1 MSLPGSSSNAGESET
16 TVSDSSEEPLSSI
29 RSIPIDFDTGPIVG
43 HHRVILRALSWFPD
57 LLDESSDASEYLD
70 LSYSFQPP
78 LTEEERMSDFLWKV
92 WMLEVADDVGTKY
105 DSSTGGLGPFGGSRW
120 IHPAPPSRAA
130 WLTLSIGTPSHSPDG
145 ELLGSRPVKQLLVDL
160 RTGQVVAGESR

>member
-1 MSLPGSSSNAGESET
+1 MEQFPVDSDEGEAAMSDPSEA
-16 TVSDSSEEPLSSI
+16 PLSST
-29 RSIPIDFDTGPIVG
+29 RSIPIDFDAGPIVG
-43 HHRVILRALSWFPD
+43 HHRVTLRALSWFPD
-57 LLDESSDASEYLD
+57 LLDESSDTSEYLD
-70 LSYSFQPP
+70 LSYSFEPP

-92 WMLEVADDVGTKY
+92 WMLEVCDDVGTDY

-130 WLTLSIGTPSHSPDG
+130 SLTLSIGTPSHSPDG

-160 RTGQVVAGESR
+160 RTGQVVPDENR